1 MKVVSPVGEGG
12 RTRFRLPQAPKTL
25 GSATVGILSNGKVNA
40 TPLLREIAALLIDRK
55 GMRPGAVLSMTEKAD
70 GPGFPAPGWML
81 ETLTSGSGLSLV
93 GVGD

>member
-12 RTRFRLPQAPKTL
+12 RTHFRLPQAPKTL

-40 TPLLREIAALLIDRK
+40 TSLLNEIVALLAERQ
-55 GMRPGAVLSMTEKAD
+55 GMRQGAVLSMTEKAE

-81 ETLTSGSGLSLV
+81 ETLTSGSALALV